1 MTSGRIF
8 RQGMNKN
15 SIMVFAC
22 GILLVTCLAGNAQA
36 QNIQYEDH
44 VVINEVEIGDQ
55 MQDDWVELYN
65 PTSEAVDIGGWVISS
80 FLKGG
85 QSFTIP
91 SDTVLNPG
99 EFIVYEKH
107 EDWFSFQS
115 ALVQIHN
122 DGILV
127 DYTTLIKDDVLDSQT
142 WYRTY
147 DGVKADSAKFWKFGN
162 STKNA
167 SNQITDEDA
176 FLGLEINVD
185 RESYSFGDTASIT
198 GKVSK
203 IVTDPAAYDTPSSM
217 TLIISG
223 LGSEQTISL
232 YPDNNNLEFKY
243 DISLQ
248 PTLGFEFGTY
258 TITPSYVLYQ
268 VCESR
273 TSSLINVV

>member
-1 MTSGRIF
+1 MKPYPF
-8 RQGMNKN
+8 
-15 SIMVFAC
+15 
-22 GILLVTCLAGNAQA
+22 LLGTGHMM
-36 QNIQYEDH
+36 E
-44 VVINEVEIGDQ
+44 
-55 MQDDWVELYN
+55 
-65 PTSEAVDIGGWVISS
+65 SE
-80 FLKGG
+80 
-85 QSFTIP
+85 
-91 SDTVLNPG
+91 
-99 EFIVYEKH
+99 
-107 EDWFSFQS
+107 
-115 ALVQIHN
+115 
-122 DGILV
+122 
-127 DYTTLIKDDVLDSQT
+127 
-142 WYRTY
+142 
-147 DGVKADSAKFWKFGN
+147 KFWKFGN

-248 PTLGFEFGTY
+248 PTLGFEFGAR
-258 TITPSYVLYQ
+258 IQLMHHMDNGLPEHPL
-268 VCESR
+268 C
-273 TSSLINVV
+273 L

>member
-1 MTSGRIF
+1 MNAGHTLLIMCSFFARYPFKMTSGQIF

-99 EFIVYEKH
+99 EFIVYRANTN
-107 EDWFSFQS
+107 WFSFQS

-122 DGILV
+122 DGIQYNV
-127 DYTTLIKDDVLDSQT
+127 EE
-142 WYRTY
+142 
-147 DGVKADSAKFWKFGN
+147 
-162 STKNA
+162 
-167 SNQITDEDA
+167 NQ
-176 FLGLEINVD
+176 
-185 RESYSFGDTASIT
+185 
-198 GKVSK
+198 
-203 IVTDPAAYDTPSSM
+203 SSCFC
-217 TLIISG
+217 T
-223 LGSEQTISL
+223 
-232 YPDNNNLEFKY
+232 
-243 DISLQ
+243 
-248 PTLGFEFGTY
+248 
-258 TITPSYVLYQ
+258 
-268 VCESR
+268 R
-273 TSSLINVV
+273 